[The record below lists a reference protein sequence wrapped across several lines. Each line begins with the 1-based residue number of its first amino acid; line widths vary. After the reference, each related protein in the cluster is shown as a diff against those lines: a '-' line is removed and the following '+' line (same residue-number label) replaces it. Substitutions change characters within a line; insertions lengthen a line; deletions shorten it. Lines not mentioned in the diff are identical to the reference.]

1 MTSLNQRITNLE
13 NNTGTGTGTVTIAS
27 IENLQSSLDSK
38 QDQLTAGDNITI
50 VDNIISSSGSSSS
63 PIVMRV
69 SFFNSNVSLSGSNI
83 TLPYNTIQFIN
94 GISYDTSSYVAT
106 INTDGIYYISFTAYN
121 NSNTNSVVDIRVNG
135 TSSKVGRFGEKFTT
149 TAIVHGATIVSLN
162 QNDEVTIVLDNG
174 TVKLLAVYPGLP
186 HFQSCNFCIFEIN

>member
-1 MTSLNQRITNLE
+1 
-13 NNTGTGTGTVTIAS
+13 
-27 IENLQSSLDSK
+27 
-38 QDQLTAGDNITI
+38 
-50 VDNIISSSGSSSS
+50 
-63 PIVMRV
+63 MRV

-106 INTDGIYYISFTAYN
+106 INTDGIYYISFTAYYY
-121 NSNTNSVVDIRVNG
+121 SNTNSVVDIRVNG
-135 TSSKVGRFGEKFTT
+135 TSLYAGRFGEKFTT

-174 TVKLLAVYPGLP
+174 TVRVLAVYPGLP